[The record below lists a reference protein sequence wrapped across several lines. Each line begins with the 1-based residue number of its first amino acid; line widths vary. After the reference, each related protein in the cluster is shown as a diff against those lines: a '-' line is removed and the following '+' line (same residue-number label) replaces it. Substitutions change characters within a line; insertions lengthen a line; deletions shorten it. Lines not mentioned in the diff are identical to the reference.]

1 VVLPNNQQ
9 FLARRSVV
17 ARADVVHPPVGNIKT
32 IDYGEAKWFG
42 ALGDTT
48 THAGPVKFCGLVSMA
63 GKGFAPCTEYTF
75 CSHIV
80 V

>member
-48 THAGPVKFCGLVSMA
+48 THAGPVKFGGPPLD
-63 GKGFAPCTEYTF
+63 PEYTF